1 MATEQDLEV
10 VEDNDSV
17 VVVTCKVDGAAIDL
31 TGAQIDFYLKPDK
44 ATDEI
49 APTVVHYSSEG
60 GEITLRTQSG
70 ATLGQ
75 AEIRFSRTDI
85 PEPGKK
91 RYRLDVTQ
99 AERRLT
105 FAYGKV
111 VILDV

>member
-10 VEDNDSV
+10 VQGNDAV
-17 VVVTCKVDGAAIDL
+17 IVLTCRVDGVAIDL
-31 TGAQIDFYLKPDK
+31 TGAEVEFFLKPDK
-44 ATDEI
+44 ATDES
-49 APTVVHYSSEG
+49 APTVVRYSTTG

-75 AEIRFSRTDI
+75 AEVRFNRTDI
-85 PEPGKK
+85 PDPVKK

-105 FAYGKV
+105 YAYGRV
-111 VILDV
+111 VVLDA